1 MPASSPPLSLCF
13 RLFVATSAAACIE
26 NYQVG
31 QNPLETDTA
40 GSDSDDS
47 GTEPTPGV
55 CGDGVLD
62 EGEACDDGDDDPED
76 GCDFECR
83 RTAVVE
89 WTRTDRGVAEQGAK
103 AVDVAIDPTG
113 RIVVVGSEREAEGAE
128 RGLVLV
134 LDPGGEVV
142 WRRTHPGP
150 ASDNSLFVAVEVDA
164 AGRIFVA
171 GGEAGPDARTSV
183 VRGFGPAAE
192 ELWTFR
198 ETLPKPF
205 GQGQALALGPGGL
218 YSASNE
224 GQVDTSVRLV
234 VRHHDLLTGAATW
247 QSSGSEPMV
256 EYGYDIAASG
266 ARLTVV
272 GTTTPVDG
280 QLPRP
285 LVASFAL
292 DGTRVADHID
302 AQVEGE
308 WYGVAPIGAA
318 GDLMLAGY
326 VRHAGEI
333 GWDAVLRRVDADN
346 QEVWTFYDDS
356 ASELFQNVA
365 VRADETL
372 VVTGAGRVGDSYD
385 LYTYTR
391 RFAGDG
397 ATIWSSQR
405 LDAGPDM
412 NEMGAGVTFGP
423 GFMVTVGVW
432 WEDVGAPSGQGD
444 QLNLWIRR
452 FADD

>member
-1 MPASSPPLSLCF
+1 MPASSPPLSLGF
-13 RLFVATSAAACIE
+13 ILWVATCAAACID

-47 GTEPTPGV
+47 GALPTPGV

-76 GCDFECR
+76 GCDLECR

-89 WTRTDRGVAEQGAK
+89 WIRTDRGGAEQGAR

-113 RIVVVGSEREAEGAE
+113 RIVVVGGEMEAEGAE

-150 ASDNSLFVAVEVDA
+150 ASENSLFSAVEVDA

-171 GGEAGPDARTSV
+171 GGEAGPGNSTSL

-205 GQGQALALGPGGL
+205 GQAQALALGPDGL

-224 GQVDTSVRLV
+224 GQVDSSVKLV

-247 QSSGSEPMV
+247 QSTGSEPMF
-256 EYGYDIAASG
+256 EYGYDITVSG
-266 ARLTVV
+266 ARLAVV
-272 GTTTPVDG
+272 GTNASDEQV
-280 QLPRP
+280 PRP
-285 LVASFAL
+285 LVAFFAL
-292 DGTRVADHID
+292 DGTLVASDVD
-302 AQVEGE
+302 AEVEGE

-326 VRHAGEI
+326 VRHKGET
-333 GWDAVLRRVDADN
+333 GWDAVVRRVDADN
-346 QEVWTFYDDS
+346 LEVWTFYDDT
-356 ASELFQNVA
+356 ASELFYDVA

-372 VVTGAGRVGDSYD
+372 VVTGAGRVGQSYD

-405 LDAGPDM
+405 RDAGPDM
-412 NEMGAGVTFGP
+412 NEEGSTVAFGP
-423 GFMVTVGVW
+423 SFMVAVGVW
-432 WEDVGAPSGQGD
+432 WEDVGKPNGQGD
-444 QLNLWIRR
+444 QLNLWVRR